1 MTTKKASTKQIKIK
15 QIATDG
21 PRFFAPI
28 KHSRNSPPSLTGWAD
43 DSKSSFAMAHSIEEK
58 RVPTEKDLE
67 TALKP
72 VPTNEKNIVAILT
85 GSKVYEKAEVIPYAP
100 KRVVPA
106 LLTKQAKLGYDFQTK
121 LDPASYDSGHEVMR
135 PRRPASNA
143 QTSRDLL
150 VPSYPKLLMEN
161 VQREETILSVKRFK
175 GRVQELTASVP
186 VQTKVIK
193 EVSILPLSKENNRS
207 KATPIKQ
214 IYSHREV
221 EKDSFRSRDSSACS
235 SPRPFTSLLKK
246 KRVPTGCFKAMDL
259 GSKNSFSR
267 KTYMGISR
275 LTAGRGSL
283 GESVLGNIN
292 GDSLTE
298 DKNLVNKSGNNF
310 QTAVLTSRRESK
322 MEERQRTM
330 TAAVIA
336 KRGSIASNYNTRN
349 SSGIYL
355 DPIGS
360 EVDKQLKS
368 MIQMPANIGKIQSFT
383 SESPNAVKINLLEK
397 LKMKLK
403 NQEKKDQQ
411 QYRPKGFLK
420 SFKPKAKD
428 FVTVNTNGDLIIQ
441 PLRNEYNNTSLLIGE
456 RIYS

>member
-1 MTTKKASTKQIKIK
+1 MTTKLATNKQIKVK
-15 QIATDG
+15 QIMTDG

-67 TALKP
+67 SSLKP

-85 GSKVYEKAEVIPYAP
+85 GTKVYEKAEVIPYVP
-100 KRVVPA
+100 KRVIPA
-106 LLTKQAKLGYDFQTK
+106 LLAKQAKLGYDFQTK

-175 GRVQELTASVP
+175 GRVQELTASVQ
-186 VQTKVIK
+186 VQTKVMK
-193 EVSILPLSKENNRS
+193 EMSVLPLSKENRS
-207 KATPIKQ
+207 KVTPIKQ

-221 EKDSFRSRDSSACS
+221 EKDSFRSRESSACS

-246 KRVPTGCFKAMDL
+246 KRVPTGCFKALDA

-275 LTAGRGSL
+275 LTAGRGSV
-283 GESVLGNIN
+283 GESILGNIN
-292 GDSLTE
+292 ADSYTE
-298 DKNLVNKSGNNF
+298 DKNKSGNNF

-336 KRGSIASNYNTRN
+336 KRGSLASNYNTKN
-349 SSGIYL
+349 HSGMYL

-368 MIQMPANIGKIQSFT
+368 MIHMPANIGKIQNFT
-383 SESPNAVKINLLEK
+383 AESPHAVQTNLLEK
-397 LKMKLK
+397 LKIKLK
-403 NQEKKDQQ
+403 THEKKDQ

-428 FVTVNTNGDLIIQ
+428 FVTVNANGDLIIQ
-441 PLRNEYNNTSLLIGE
+441 PLRNEHNNTSLLIGE
-456 RIYS
+456 KFYS